1 GFVSNREG
9 RMMNLFGRLKP
20 GVTPKQAQ
28 ADLAGIAQQLAREY
42 PEAYPAER
50 GYEVISTTLKDE
62 VTRKARPMLWLLMGA
77 ATFVFLIACANV
89 ANLTLSREVLR
100 ERVVLLRSSLGDSSS
115 RLFRSLVSDSLIVG
129 ML

>member
-62 VTRKARPMLWLLMGA
+62 VTRKARPTLWLLMGA

-89 ANLTLSREVLR
+89 ANLTLSRLVRRDR
-100 ERVVLLRSSLGDSSS
+100 ELLLRSALRAS
-115 RLFRSLVSDSLIVG
+115 RTRPFRHLVPA
-129 ML
+129 